1 MGFQR
6 FQAGDII
13 VSNDAVASTMW
24 SNNVPTL
31 TEFYTSSVQIESS
44 TKEYFFDVYQTES
57 FDSTSEIQFAVAYCD
72 KEGSG
77 STFFNSLVTGSTP
90 TRSNYGQY
98 RTLVLG
104 DENADFIFGNATS
117 SYFNKY
123 SFNKF
128 R

>member
-31 TEFYTSSVQIESS
+31 TEFYTSSVQVESS
-44 TKEYFFDVYQTES
+44 TKEYYFDVYQTES
-57 FDSTSEIQFAVAYCD
+57 SDTTAQIQFAVAYCD
-72 KEGSG
+72 QEGSG
-77 STFFNSLVTGSTP
+77 STFFIFFVTGSSA

-104 DENADFIFGNATS
+104 DEN
-117 SYFNKY
+117 
-123 SFNKF
+123 
-128 R
+128 